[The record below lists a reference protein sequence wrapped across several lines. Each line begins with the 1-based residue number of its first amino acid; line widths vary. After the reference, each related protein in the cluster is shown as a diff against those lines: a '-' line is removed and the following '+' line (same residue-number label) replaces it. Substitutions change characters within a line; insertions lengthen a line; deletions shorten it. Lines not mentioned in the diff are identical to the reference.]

1 MALQLSSQI
10 TEVLSPASLDAQGN
24 LVDQVHRALRSAIVE
39 VRLRPG
45 SALSEKEIAA
55 CLEISKTPIRE
66 ALIRLVEERLVMVVP
81 KSGTRVA
88 TIDIDRFREGCFAR
102 LHIEVAAVAQAAT
115 LRTDE
120 HIIKMKANLSRQR
133 EALDREAYWD
143 FFLCDE
149 QFHALILKAAG
160 LPGLVPIMEAAKVE
174 VDRIRSLKNRL
185 GVRRTEIVIR
195 EHEAIVAAIAAR
207 DPGRASQ
214 AIREHLGEVDQR
226 IWALGEDHVLWSYIE
241 SVSKAPG
248 RTSLGIAG

>member
-1 MALQLSSQI
+1 MALEFSSDI
-10 TEVLSPASLDAQGN
+10 TEVLSQASLSGDGN
-24 LVDQVHRALRSAIVE
+24 LVEQVHRALRSAIVE

-55 CLEISKTPIRE
+55 CLEVSKTPIRE
-66 ALIRLVEERLVMVVP
+66 ALIRLVEERLVTVVA

-88 TIDIDRFREGCFAR
+88 PIDIDRFREGCFAR

-115 LRTDE
+115 LRNDE
-120 HIIKMKANLSRQR
+120 HIIQMKANLSRQR
-133 EALDREAYWD
+133 EALEKEAYWD

-160 LPGLVPIMEAAKVE
+160 LPGLVPVMEAAKVE

-214 AIREHLGEVDQR
+214 AMRDHLGEVDQR
-226 IWALGEDHVLWSYIE
+226 IWALGEDHVLWSFIE
-241 SVSKAPG
+241 SVSKNPG
-248 RTSLGIAG
+248 RNSIGIAG

>member
-1 MALQLSSQI
+1 MALELSSDI
-10 TEVLSPASLDAQGN
+10 AEVMSPSSLGSAGD
-24 LVDQVHRALRSAIVE
+24 LVERVYKALRAVIVE

-55 CLEISKTPIRE
+55 CLNVSKTPIRE
-66 ALIRLVEERLVMVVP
+66 ALIRLEEERLVTVVA

-88 TIDIDRFREGCFAR
+88 PINIDRFREGCFAR
-102 LHIEVAAVAQAAT
+102 LHIETAAVAQAAA

-120 HIIKMKANLSRQR
+120 HVIQMKANLSRQH
-133 EALDREAYWD
+133 EALDREAYWE

-160 LPGLVPIMEAAKVE
+160 LPGLIPVMQVAKVE

-195 EHEAIVAAIAAR
+195 EHQAIVAAIADR
-207 DPGRASQ
+207 DSARASQ
-214 AIREHLGEVDQR
+214 AMRDHLGEVDQR
-226 IWALGEDHVLWSYIE
+226 IWALGEDHVLWSFIE
-241 SVSKAPG
+241 SVSTIRV
-248 RTSLGIAG
+248 RTPLGPAD